1 MILVWTDFVF
11 EITIEIIKQKSSSKS
26 KSNKKTEE
34 PMGAIR
40 FSENKK
46 KIKNCVPTMLCKEW
60 IWLANIENHAYWL
73 V

>member
-1 MILVWTDFVF
+1 MIEDTRFKTKMICLNEIDFVF

-40 FSENKK
+40 FSKK
-46 KIKNCVPTMLCKEW
+46 KKTVYPQCFV
-60 IWLANIENHAYWL
+60 
-73 V
+73 

>member
-1 MILVWTDFVF
+1 MILVWIDFVF

-46 KIKNCVPTMLCKEW
+46 NKKLCTHNA
-60 IWLANIENHAYWL
+60 L
-73 V
+73 